1 MSHSIHGKHLSF
13 ESESRSVM
21 YKSLRV
27 HGLVHGLL
35 QARILEWVNFP
46 FSRGFS
52 QTGIK
57 PRSPTLQEDS
67 LPAEPQGFTICGGS
81 RESQLLDHQ
90 GSPQA
95 SQHELD
101 LTELPERVCV

>member
-21 YKSLRV
+21 YGSLRV
-27 HGLVHGLL
+27 HGLVHGVL

-52 QTGIK
+52 QPGIK
-57 PRSPTLQEDS
+57 PRSPTMQVDS
-67 LPAEPQGFTICGGS
+67 LPAEPQGFPICSGS
-81 RESQLLDHQ
+81 RESQPLDHQ

-101 LTELPERVCV
+101 FIGLPERVCV